1 MDARAPIGSSPAP
14 MSQPRP
20 GPATR
25 GRFRAFRPLATRWV
39 DNDALGHVNN
49 AAYYSY
55 FDTALTAW
63 LMEHGLLHPRQGAHV
78 FVVAE
83 NGCRYHREVAFPEPL
98 EVGLVLAR
106 LGSSSLR
113 WELAV
118 FRPGE
123 AEAMADGHFVH
134 VHVERASRRPVPVP
148 AAARALL
155 ADVLGDATGQQ
166 GG

>member
-1 MDARAPIGSSPAP
+1 

-25 GRFRAFRPLATRWV
+25 GRFKAFRPLTTRWV
-39 DNDALGHVNN
+39 DNDAFGHVNN
-49 AAYYSY
+49 AVYYSY

-63 LMEHGLLHPRQGAHV
+63 LVERGLLHPSQGSHV
-78 FVVAE
+78 VVVAE
-83 NGCRYHREVAFPEPL
+83 NSCRYHREVAFPEAL

-113 WELAV
+113 WEMAV

-123 AEAMADGHFVH
+123 AEATADGHFVH

-155 ADVLGDATGQQ
+155 ADVLEGATGQQ